1 MQYFCELI
9 MKEYTHTCFK
19 NIRGTYMYVFGGD
32 FDEKI
37 MWKRI
42 RKYNDKIRTHDTIC
56 RMCNYTFVIKIYNNC
71 ECFESS
77 FVYDK
82 TFK

>member
-1 MQYFCELI
+1 

-19 NIRGTYMYVFGGD
+19 NIRGTYVFGGA

-42 RKYNDKIRTHDTIC
+42 RKYNEKIRTHDTNC
-56 RMCNYTFVIKIYNNC
+56 RMCNYTFAIKIYNNC
-71 ECFESS
+71 ECFERSLL
-77 FVYDK
+77 
-82 TFK
+82 